1 METADGIGVAVIAG
15 KTSYYTNGKEALGV
29 LGDDEAAGAQISLLF
44 DDPLPGEEGEDTEQL
59 LISHAGEKSFEFSS
73 DNSEFKYLDL
83 INENDGNAWVSTDDG
98 VGISIY
104 WPLPKELELGAE
116 YYDFYVLHFK
126 GLHRECRGDI
136 AEQIGGSEVE
146 RIEVAAD
153 GENIVFTLEGNKD
166 SGCFSPFALV
176 WEKKLAYTVTFEPG
190 AGGTLAGAAADGRVQ
205 IANILPGSKLAQ
217 EDIPAVNENAGWRF
231 TGKWTDESGKEY
243 TADDILALEIDRDY
257 IFTAQYESTVVPAP
271 SLSVTKSANVES
283 AAVGDEVVYTIT
295 VTNDGNVGLTGVT
308 VTEGFS
314 GHGALRF
321 ELPDGVTDNGD
332 GTFTI
337 GELAAGESVE
347 IKAKY
352 TVLEEDAGTTLTNT
366 AVADSAETGP
376 KDTTETVDVPESEEP
391 DEPWWPPI
399 IPPDDDDDD
408 DDDEP
413 VRPGS
418 TVPPMLNGKD
428 HFAYV
433 IGYEDG
439 TVKPEGTITR
449 AEVATIVFRLLKP
462 EVRDGD
468 LTTANS
474 FADVDESDW
483 YNMAVS
489 TLVKLGIIT
498 GRTESVFDPDAP
510 ITRAEAMTMINR
522 VLERDPVNDADL
534 LPGMRV
540 WSDNPPAAWY
550 YFAVQ
555 EATNSH
561 EYTRPDAHEDWT
573 KLTEDP
579 DWTRYQ

>member
-1 METADGIGVAVIAG
+1 M
-15 KTSYYTNGKEALGV
+15 
-29 LGDDEAAGAQISLLF
+29 
-44 DDPLPGEEGEDTEQL
+44 
-59 LISHAGEKSFEFSS
+59 
-73 DNSEFKYLDL
+73 
-83 INENDGNAWVSTDDG
+83 
-98 VGISIY
+98 
-104 WPLPKELELGAE
+104 
-116 YYDFYVLHFK
+116 
-126 GLHRECRGDI
+126 
-136 AEQIGGSEVE
+136 
-146 RIEVAAD
+146 
-153 GENIVFTLEGNKD
+153 
-166 SGCFSPFALV
+166 
-176 WEKKLAYTVTFEPG
+176 TFEPG

-205 IANILPGSKLAQ
+205 IANILPGSKLAHG
-217 EDIPAVNENAGWRF
+217 DIPAVKENAGWRF
-231 TGKWTDESGKEY
+231 TGTWTDGSGKEY

-257 IFTAQYESTVVPAP
+257 TFTAQYESTVVPAP
-271 SLSVTKSANVES
+271 SLAVTKSANVES

-295 VTNDGNVGLTGVT
+295 VKNTGTTALTGVK
-308 VTEGFS
+308 VTDTFS
-314 GHGALRF
+314 GGHGALRF

-352 TVLEEDAGTTLTNT
+352 TVLEEDAGTTLRNT

-376 KDTTETVDVPESEEP
+376 KETTETVDVPESEEP

-413 VRPGS
+413 VHPGS

-498 GRTESVFDPDAP
+498 GRTENVFDPDAP
-510 ITRAEAMTMINR
+510 ITRAEFAALFARFDESAALGWITGYEDGSFRPDAEITRAEAMTMINR

>member
-1 METADGIGVAVIAG
+1 MESGQIAG
-15 KTSYYTNGKEALGV
+15 QI
-29 LGDDEAAGAQISLLF
+29 AA
-44 DDPLPGEEGEDTEQL
+44 
-59 LISHAGEKSFEFSS
+59 
-73 DNSEFKYLDL
+73 
-83 INENDGNAWVSTDDG
+83 
-98 VGISIY
+98 
-104 WPLPKELELGAE
+104 
-116 YYDFYVLHFK
+116 
-126 GLHRECRGDI
+126 C
-136 AEQIGGSEVE
+136 EVE
-146 RIEVAAD
+146 EITDFEIEGSHV
-153 GENIVFTLEGNKD
+153 VFDIG
-166 SGCFSPFALV
+166 SAGFSPFALV
-176 WEKKLAYTVTFEPG
+176 WETEKVPEPVSRL
-190 AGGTLAGAAADGRVQ
+190 T
-205 IANILPGSKLAQ
+205 
-217 EDIPAVNENAGWRF
+217 
-231 TGKWTDESGKEY
+231 
-243 TADDILALEIDRDY
+243 
-257 IFTAQYESTVVPAP
+257 
-271 SLSVTKSANVES
+271 VTKSADKDE
-283 AAVGDEVVYTIT
+283 AAVGETVTYTIT
-295 VTNDGNVGLTGVT
+295 VKNTGTTVLTGVK
-308 VTEGFS
+308 VTDTFS
-314 GHGALRF
+314 GGHGALRF

-337 GELAAGESVE
+337 GELAAGESVK
-347 IKAKY
+347 ITAKY
-352 TVLEEDAGTTLTNT
+352 TVLEEDAGTTLRNT

-376 KDTTETVDVPESEEP
+376 NETTETVDVPEAEEP

-399 IPPDDDDDD
+399 TPPDDDDD

-418 TVPPMLNGKD
+418 TVPPMLNGDD

-462 EVRDGD
+462 EVRDGN
-468 LTTANS
+468 LTTVNS
-474 FADVDESDW
+474 FADVEESDW
-483 YNMAVS
+483 YDMAVS

-510 ITRAEAMTMINR
+510 ITRAEFAALFARFDESEAQFEGYFTDISGHWARESIERAAALGWITGYEDGSFRPDAEITRAEAMTMINR